1 MEAQAVGPH
10 FWHKRQIP
18 DTNSIPE
25 CLLLASTEQQ
35 KTSQHQPRDASIH
48 MLLSLCCIA
57 VGVCTAQISQCH
69 ITTLARLYLA
79 WGYIKIHPAA
89 LSPSS

>member
-1 MEAQAVGPH
+1 MEAQAVGLH

-18 DTNSIPE
+18 DTNAILE
-25 CLLLASTEQQ
+25 CLLLATTDQQ
-35 KTSQHQPRDASIH
+35 KTSQYQPRDASMH
-48 MLLSLCCIA
+48 TLLSLCCIA
-57 VGVCTAQISQCH
+57 LGVCTAQICQCH
-69 ITTLARLYLA
+69 ITTLDCLYLA